1 MLAEI
6 VNSGIQPLQNTS
18 TLKALSALG
27 QDSMAWSQGW
37 IDRGLRALDEAAA
50 PTAGR
55 FLVGDAVSFADIAL
69 VPQLYNARRFNVDV
83 APFARLLAAE
93 AACLELPAF
102 QAAHPDRQP
111 DAEPAAAPA
120 AAR

>member
-1 MLAEI
+1 MLTEI

-18 TLKALSALG
+18 TLQALTALG
-27 QDSMAWSQGW
+27 QDPIAWSRSW
-37 IDRGLRALDEAAA
+37 IERGLRALDEAAE

-55 FLVGDAVSFADIAL
+55 FLVGDAPSFADLAL
-69 VPQLYNARRFNVDV
+69 VPQLYNARRFSVDV
-83 APFARLLAAE
+83 TPFARLLAVE

-111 DAEPAAAPA
+111 DAEPAA
-120 AAR
+120 R